1 MLAKPDETAG
11 GATFSEASG
20 LDGVWGVVER
30 LWKTQHNR
38 STAPP
43 PLTVLYFLFSDTTP
57 GCARG
62 RDGVGTTL
70 TFVGSGLQTH
80 IQKYLI
86 AQVLGYVNDF
96 DL

>member
-1 MLAKPDETAG
+1 MRSWQG
-11 GATFSEASG
+11 
-20 LDGVWGVVER
+20 WG
-30 LWKTQHNR
+30 WDY
-38 STAPP
+38 A
-43 PLTVLYFLFSDTTP
+43 
-57 GCARG
+57 
-62 RDGVGTTL
+62 